1 MSHAVNIIGCTIIH
15 LPLVDSRGVVVINS
29 ESVCRVREG
38 GRLARPMIV
47 CAACKKANGIII
59 NPTTGKISEY

>member
-29 ESVCRVREG
+29 ESVCTVREG
-38 GRLARPMIV
+38 GRLVRPIV